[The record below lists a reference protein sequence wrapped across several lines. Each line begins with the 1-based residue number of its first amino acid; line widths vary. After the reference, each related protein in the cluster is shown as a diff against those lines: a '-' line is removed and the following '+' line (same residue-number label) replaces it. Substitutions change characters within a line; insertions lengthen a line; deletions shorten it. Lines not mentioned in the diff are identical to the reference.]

1 MTPSHV
7 PHMSMAA
14 GTPYTP
20 GDPFSSPGF
29 AMAYSAQRQQMYM
42 MTPVAAAQHAAAI
55 GQQQQ
60 QQQQQ
65 AGGQM
70 TPLQFNHP
78 DLSGCPQPLHMPF
91 AQLGAMGEGEGEGE
105 SLSLVECTSPAQ
117 GGDAHAQVQH
127 STAPVTPGAPFPL
140 AAASFLGVSLQSSE
154 QRRLFVRSLQRGRL
168 LSPQSP
174 PKRSRQP
181 ASPAPRRLRKSSSSM
196 TMTQREG
203 CRLRSITRQRRRSS
217 SSTRSQRRMRRLSL
231 LSMRTRRWVLLHLE
245 RTGERRKRRRA
256 GSR

>member
-55 GQQQQ
+55 GQQQ

-154 QRRLFVRSLQRGRL
+154 QRRLFVRCSAADCCLHNLRRRDL
-168 LSPQSP
+168 ASRP
-174 PKRSRQP
+174 RQP
-181 ASPAPRRLRKSSSSM
+181 LAA
-196 TMTQREG
+196 
-203 CRLRSITRQRRRSS
+203 C
-217 SSTRSQRRMRRLSL
+217 
-231 LSMRTRRWVLLHLE
+231 E
-245 RTGERRKRRRA
+245 RA
-256 GSR
+256 AAA